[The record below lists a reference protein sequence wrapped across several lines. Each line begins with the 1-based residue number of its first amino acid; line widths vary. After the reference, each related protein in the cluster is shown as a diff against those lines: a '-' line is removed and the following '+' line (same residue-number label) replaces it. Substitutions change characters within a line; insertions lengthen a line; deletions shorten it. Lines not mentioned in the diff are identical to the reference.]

1 MNDLEEDENYLALI
15 VDDSTETIAMLNES
29 LEKAG
34 ISTLVALEGNQALT
48 IARKMLPDI
57 ILLDAVMPNMD
68 GFEVCTRLKLD
79 PELKYTPVIFMTGMS
94 DTEHVV
100 RGLNAGGIDY
110 VTKPINTAELVARIR
125 VHITNNRLAMSAK
138 SALDIAGQ
146 YVLTVK
152 QDGTIIWSTPQ
163 VNQLLEAAGGDPDWM
178 YRELGGQV
186 SQWLGHHPS
195 KEMGL
200 TIKAPKRTLKLVLL
214 GETAAGEYLL
224 RVVDQDSPNDAS
236 LLQEALDLTA
246 RQAEVLY
253 WIAKGK
259 TNGEIG
265 LILGTS
271 PRTVNKHLE
280 KIYKKLGVENRTS
293 AAARAIQYLQH

>member
-1 MNDLEEDENYLALI
+1 MNNLDDDDSFLALI
-15 VDDSTETIAMLNES
+15 VDDSPETIAMLNES

-34 ISTLVALEGNQALT
+34 ISTLVALEGSQALS
-48 IARKMLPDI
+48 IAQKMLPDI
-57 ILLDAVMPNMD
+57 ILLDAMMPNMD
-68 GFEVCTRLKLD
+68 GFEVCERLKQD

-94 DTEHVV
+94 DTESVV
-100 RGLNAGGIDY
+100 KGFNAGGIDY
-110 VTKPINTAELVARIR
+110 IVKPINTAELVARIR

-152 QDGTIIWSTPQ
+152 QDGSLVWSTPQ
-163 VNQLLEAAGGDPDWM
+163 VNQLLEVATGKTDWLSD
-178 YRELGGQV
+178 ELGPQL
-186 SQWLGHHPS
+186 SLWLSHRPTRDS
-195 KEMGL
+195 GL
-200 TIKAPKRTLKLVLL
+200 TVSTPRRTLKLIML
-214 GETAAGEYLL
+214 GETGAGEYLL
-224 RVVDQDSPNDAS
+224 RVVDQDSPNDAGV
-236 LLQEALDLTA
+236 LEEALDLTT

-293 AAARAIQYLQH
+293 AAAKAIQYLNH

>member
-1 MNDLEEDENYLALI
+1 MNDYDEEESYLALI
-15 VDDSTETIAMLNES
+15 VDDSSETIAMLNEA

-34 ISTLVALEGNQALT
+34 ISTLVALEGNQALS

-57 ILLDAVMPNMD
+57 ILLDAMMPNMN
-68 GFEVCTRLKLD
+68 GFEVCERLKQD
-79 PELKYTPVIFMTGMS
+79 PELKYTPVIFMTGMT

-110 VTKPINTAELVARIR
+110 ITKPINTTELVARIR

-146 YVLTVK
+146 YVMSVK
-152 QDGTIIWSTPQ
+152 QDGTVIWSTPQ
-163 VNQLLEAAGGDPDWM
+163 VHQLLEVAAGQPDWL
-178 YRELGGQV
+178 EQDL
-186 SQWLGHHPS
+186 SPLIAQWLSHKPS
-195 KEMGL
+195 RDMTLGVD
-200 TIKAPKRTLKLVLL
+200 APRRGLKLIML
-214 GETAAGEYLL
+214 GETGVGEFLL
-224 RVVDQDSPNDAS
+224 RVVDQNSPNDAS
-236 LLQEALDLTA
+236 VLEDTLDLTG

-280 KIYKKLGVENRTS
+280 KIYKKLGVENRTA

>member
-1 MNDLEEDENYLALI
+1 MNDYEEDESYLALI
-15 VDDSTETIAMLNES
+15 VDDSPDTISMLNEA
-29 LEKAG
+29 LERAG
-34 ISTLVALEGNQALT
+34 ISTLVALEGNQALS

-57 ILLDAVMPNMD
+57 ILLDAMMPNMD
-68 GFEVCTRLKLD
+68 GFEVCQRLKLD
-79 PELKYTPVIFMTGMS
+79 PELKYTPVMFMTGMS
-94 DTEHVV
+94 DTDSVV
-100 RGLNAGGIDY
+100 KGLNAGGIDY
-110 VTKPINTAELVARIR
+110 VTKPINTTELVARIR

-146 YVLTVK
+146 YVLSVK

-163 VNQLLEAAGGDPDWM
+163 VNQLLEVAAGNTNWLLQ
-178 YRELGGQV
+178 ELGPTIA
-186 SQWLGHHPS
+186 QWLKHSPS
-195 KEMGL
+195 RDMNL
-200 TIKAPKRTLKLVLL
+200 TVDAPNRGLKLVML
-214 GETAAGEYLL
+214 GETGIGEFLL
-224 RVVDQDSPNDAS
+224 RVVDQNSPNDS
-236 LLQEALDLTA
+236 SILQEALDLTG

-280 KIYKKLGVENRTS
+280 KIYKKLGVENRTA

>member
-1 MNDLEEDENYLALI
+1 MNDYDEDESYLALI
-15 VDDSTETIAMLNES
+15 VDDSTDTIAMLNDA

-34 ISTLVALEGNQALT
+34 ISTLVALEGNQALS

-110 VTKPINTAELVARIR
+110 ITKPINTTELVARIR

-146 YVLTVK
+146 YVMSVK
-152 QDGTIIWSTPQ
+152 LDGSVIWSTPQ
-163 VNQLLEAAGGDPDWM
+163 VNQLLEAATGATQWLD
-178 YRELGGQV
+178 RELGDQIAG
-186 SQWLGHHPS
+186 WLKHSPARD
-195 KEMGL
+195 MGL
-200 TIKAPKRTLKLVLL
+200 TVKAPNRALKLVLL
-214 GETAAGEYLL
+214 GETAAGEFLL
-224 RVVDQDSPNDAS
+224 RVVDQDSPNDANV
-236 LLQEALDLTA
+236 LQEALDLTN

-280 KIYKKLGVENRTS
+280 KIYKKLGVENRTA

>member
-1 MNDLEEDENYLALI
+1 
-15 VDDSTETIAMLNES
+15 
-29 LEKAG
+29 
-34 ISTLVALEGNQALT
+34 
-48 IARKMLPDI
+48 
-57 ILLDAVMPNMD
+57 
-68 GFEVCTRLKLD
+68 LKQD

-94 DTEHVV
+94 DTESVV
-100 RGLNAGGIDY
+100 KGLNAGGIDY
-110 VTKPINTAELVARIR
+110 VSKPINTAELIARIR

-146 YVLTVK
+146 NVLCIKSNGTVV
-152 QDGTIIWSTPQ
+152 WSTPQ
-163 VNQLLEAAGGDPDWM
+163 VNQLLEIAGGSDWI
-178 YRELGGQV
+178 ETTLTPKLAE
-186 SQWLGHHPS
+186 WLQHNPNRD
-195 KEMGL
+195 MGL
-200 TIKAPKRTLKLVLL
+200 MLAAPNRNLKIVLL
-214 GETAAGEYLL
+214 GETGASEFLL
-224 RVVDQDSPNDAS
+224 RVTDQESTHDATK
-236 LLQEALDLTA
+236 LEEALDLTQ

-293 AAARAIQYLQH
+293 AAAKAIQFLSH

>member
-1 MNDLEEDENYLALI
+1 MNDYEEEESFLALI
-15 VDDSTETIAMLNES
+15 VDDSTDTIAMLNEA

-34 ISTLVALEGNQALT
+34 ISTLVALEGNQALS

-68 GFEVCTRLKLD
+68 GFEVCTRLKQD
-79 PELKYTPVIFMTGMS
+79 PELKYTPVIFMTGMT

-110 VTKPINTAELVARIR
+110 VTKPVNTAELVARIR

-138 SALDIAGQ
+138 SALDMAGQ
-146 YVLTVK
+146 NVLSVRQNGETV
-152 QDGTIIWSTPQ
+152 WSTPQ
-163 VNQLLEAAGGDPDWM
+163 VNQLLEVAAGGSDWVHE
-178 YRELGGQV
+178 ELPPQIA
-186 SQWLGHHPS
+186 QWLQHNPS
-195 KEMGL
+195 REMGL
-200 TIKAPKRTLKLVLL
+200 SLTAPKRALKVVML

-224 RVVDQDSPNDAS
+224 RVVDQDSPNDS
-236 LLQEALDLTA
+236 VVLQEALDMTG

-280 KIYKKLGVENRTS
+280 KIYKKLGVENRTA